1 MVGLI
6 KKFFVMI
13 LAVVM
18 MIMPLGN
25 KPILPISIVNAKES
39 EIVYPFGYRSN
50 DIFVADAILGQV
62 RDQNG
67 NRMDFTNISSVPV
80 LHGYTY
86 KTLAEGIIDNKWLLG
101 GSVVWKNAEACLNQ
115 DFIGL
120 ATWKQVMYETLIMD
134 WLTYQFESDEFKSE
148 LTKSS
153 ASYGWKIIKYLMKG
167 NDIDT
172 SEIFSKIPM
181 EKVLDIFDEDFY
193 KSIDMLD
200 KASKINSIL
209 SDIKGVYTTSK
220 DFYKQVSN
228 ILATQ
233 SACETRISFLR
244 EVQEVTTNNDLSNAI
259 DVVIDKLNMSA
270 GQLSFNEG
278 SFVMAKQLVS
288 TTWELITSALD
299 ESIPLLTEIQLGK
312 AGVDWLFNT
321 SNANSKRIEL
331 TILYMMN
338 ADFTK
343 AYQNIRED
351 YRNNNTERNAE
362 IFNNAY
368 LDHIL
373 YQAYASNITEK
384 YIAESLLNGA
394 FNEIVNLFSKNNIQ
408 TYNDLKNMLDDDITI
423 SQGYYNLVGKYYN
436 TYEKIL
442 NENQYMSWYYDNVV
456 HPTGVHFKRKEVEI
470 GLQDDTAFF
479 YENVTVTPDDVTDGS
494 VKYTSS
500 DESVVTVK
508 DKQEL
513 AIEVHK
519 VGSAIITVTTND
531 GNYQD
536 TLKINVVEG
545 HGKDGFYLED
555 GKIGELAV
563 GDKFSVGELKYE
575 VTKKGEVAVCGRSSG
590 ATIIEIPK
598 YLSYKGYSYK
608 VTSIGKYAFGWC
620 TSLKSITIPNSVTSI
635 GDGAFCSC
643 TSLTSITI
651 PDSVISIGEN
661 TFGACRRLRKI
672 TIPNSVT
679 NIGVG
684 AFSQCRSLTSITIP
698 NSVIS
703 IGNYTFSSC
712 ESLRDITIPNSVTS
726 IGEYA
731 FSGCTSLTSITIPNS
746 VTSIKS
752 YAFRWCISLTSI
764 TIPNSVTR
772 IGNDAFYECTS
783 LTSITIPNSVTYIG
797 YNAFDG
803 CTSLTSITIPN
814 SVTSI
819 GDHAFDGCTSLTSIT
834 IPNSVTYIRY
844 YAFSGCTSLTSIT
857 IPNSVTSIGDYAFSG
872 CTILTSITIPK
883 SVTNIGSAVFSGCI
897 SLNNI
902 IVDKGNLSYSSLDG
916 ILYDKSK
923 STLLACGG
931 KENVFVPNSV
941 TSIGKHAFD
950 GCTSLTSITIPNS
963 VTSIS
968 SSAFSGC
975 KSLTGIT
982 IPNSVTSIGYNAF
995 DGCTNLT
1002 LSVYKGSYGE
1012 KYAKENNLK
1021 YKVIEQEVKPTS
1033 IKLNVTSKTIQ
1044 KGKTYPLVTTITPT
1058 NAIDKTVT
1066 YTTSNSKVATVT
1078 SKGIVKAVNYGTAV
1092 ITVKTS
1098 NGKTAT
1104 CKVTVPY
1111 TVKYSLNGGTN
1122 NKSNPTSYYGK
1133 KITLQNPTRKG
1144 YVFVGW
1150 YSDSKYKTKITS
1162 FSSGNKVVYAKWNAC
1177 RYYVHFDK
1185 NGATSGSM
1193 GDQSCRYDVSYSLNT
1208 NRFKRSGYKFIGW
1221 NTKKDGSGISYSNGS
1236 KVKNLSYKLNQKVVL
1251 YAMWSKGYKVS
1262 FDGYGNSKMVYRNE
1276 SYGSLPQVSKKGY
1289 VFQGWYTS
1297 ANGGKRIVSSS
1308 KVTMNKNHTLYA
1320 HWSKA
1325 KYSIQYA
1332 LNGGVNSSQ
1341 NLNQYTIDTV
1351 FVLKAPVRT
1360 GYVFKGWYSDKNY
1373 KTKVSRVSKGSIGN
1387 KVFYAKWEK
1396 EKPKYVESLVVKEQ
1410 NVLLTEGESYQISY
1424 EINPDN
1430 ATNKKAEFSVKDSNI
1445 VSVDKETGKVKALS
1459 KGKTEI
1465 ICSTT
1470 DGSKLKE
1477 VISITVKEKEVLP
1490 EKIEFTQDKIELH
1503 EGQTKQMVVSITPI
1517 NVTSKTLMYSSDNSQ
1532 IASIDQKGLVTAN
1545 KEGTTILHVKTSNN
1559 KEAKCKVTVTKE
1571 KIQITTAQ
1579 ELSQIRDN
1587 LDGDYELTND
1597 IDLSN
1602 IEWKPIADDN
1612 KNYFKGSLEGNG
1624 YRIKG
1629 LSITKNNEKNGLFG
1643 YFAGKVSNL
1652 TIEGS
1657 IIISIDGDKYSYNG
1671 GFAGFSKDATFE
1683 NCTNNVE
1690 IDTLMLNSTQA
1701 TYVYGGGISGWL
1713 TSSTVSNCQN
1723 NARIMS
1729 VSYEGT
1735 RSDAVAGGICGTMGY
1750 STITD
1755 CKNTSEIFAKAI
1767 TTSDKY
1773 MVLSYAGGI
1782 VGSSSDGKVSNCVN
1796 TGKIYAYAFAN
1807 QKTAYTSICAA
1818 GGIIA
1823 ITNKSMSD
1831 VGDNT
1836 GEVVAEG
1843 NDKTNIY
1850 QDSIIAKNQ

>member
-6 KKFFVMI
+6 KKLFVMV
-13 LAVVM
+13 LAVIM

-50 DIFVADAILGQV
+50 DIFVADAILGQA

-115 DFIGL
+115 DFMGL

-167 NDIDT
+167 NDINT
-172 SEIFSKIPM
+172 SEIFNKIPM

-233 SACETRISFLR
+233 SACDTRISFLR
-244 EVQEVTTNNDLSNAI
+244 EVQEVTTNNDLSKAI

-278 SFVMAKQLVS
+278 SFVMAKQLAS
-288 TTWELITSALD
+288 TTWKLITSALD
-299 ESIPLLTEIQLGK
+299 GSIPLLTEIQLGK

-408 TYNDLKNMLDDDITI
+408 TYNDLKNMLDSDISI

-436 TYEKIL
+436 TYEKVL
-442 NENQYMSWYYDNVV
+442 KENQYMDWYYDNIV
-456 HPTGVHFKRKEVEI
+456 HPTGVHFQRKEVEI

-508 DKQEL
+508 DKQVL

-519 VGSAIITVTTND
+519 VGTAIITVTTND

-575 VTKKGEVAVCGRSSG
+575 VTKKGEVAVYDCNRDV
-590 ATIIEIPK
+590 TDIDIPK

-608 VTSIGKYAFGWC
+608 VTSIERYAFDGCTRLTSITIPNSVTSIGNDAFKGCTRLTSITIPNSVTSIESYAFYGCTRLTSITIPNSVTSIESCAFFECTSLTSITIPSSVTSIGKYAFWKCTSLTSITIPNSVTSIGNDAFYGCTSLTSITIPSSVTNIGNSIFAGCKCLNQINVDNENPNYSSLDGILYNKSKSLLLSCVNKEKVIIPNSVTSIESGAFYGC

-635 GDGAFCSC
+635 GDRAFC
-643 TSLTSITI
+643 
-651 PDSVISIGEN
+651 
-661 TFGACRRLRKI
+661 
-672 TIPNSVT
+672 
-679 NIGVG
+679 
-684 AFSQCRSLTSITIP
+684 
-698 NSVIS
+698 
-703 IGNYTFSSC
+703 
-712 ESLRDITIPNSVTS
+712 
-726 IGEYA
+726 
-731 FSGCTSLTSITIPNS
+731 
-746 VTSIKS
+746 
-752 YAFRWCISLTSI
+752 
-764 TIPNSVTR
+764 
-772 IGNDAFYECTS
+772 ECTS
-783 LTSITIPNSVTYIG
+783 LTSITIPKG
-797 YNAFDG
+797 
-803 CTSLTSITIPN
+803 
-814 SVTSI
+814 VTSI
-819 GDHAFDGCTSLTSIT
+819 GEDAF
-834 IPNSVTYIRY
+834 N
-844 YAFSGCTSLTSIT
+844 GCTSLTSIT
-857 IPNSVTSIGDYAFSG
+857 IPNSVTSIGDYAF
-872 CTILTSITIPK
+872 
-883 SVTNIGSAVFSGCI
+883 
-897 SLNNI
+897 
-902 IVDKGNLSYSSLDG
+902 Y
-916 ILYDKSK
+916 
-923 STLLACGG
+923 
-931 KENVFVPNSV
+931 E
-941 TSIGKHAFD
+941 
-950 GCTSLTSITIPNS
+950 CTSLTSITIPNS
-963 VTSIS
+963 VTSIGRE
-968 SSAFSGC
+968 AFEYCTSLKSITIPNSVTSIESGAFC
-975 KSLTGIT
+975 ECTSLKSIT
-982 IPNSVTSIGYNAF
+982 IPNSVTSIGDRAF
-995 DGCTNLT
+995 DECTNLT

-1066 YTTSNSKVATVT
+1066 YTTSNSKVVTVT
-1078 SKGIVKAVNYGTAV
+1078 SKGTIKAVNYGTAV
-1092 ITVKTS
+1092 ITVKTK

-1111 TVKYSLNGGTN
+1111 TVKYNLNGGTN

-1162 FSSGNKVVYAKWNAC
+1162 FSSGNKTLYAKWNAC

-1193 GDQSCRYDVSYSLNT
+1193 GDQSCRYDVSYSLNM
-1208 NRFKRSGYKFIGW
+1208 NKFKRSGYKFIGW

-1320 HWSKA
+1320 HWSKV
-1325 KYSIQYA
+1325 KYSIQYV

-1341 NLNQYTIDTV
+1341 NLKQYTIDTV

-1360 GYVFKGWYSDKNY
+1360 GYVFKGWYSDKYY
-1373 KTKVSRVSKGSIGN
+1373 KTKVSRISKGSIGN

-1410 NVLLTEGESYQISY
+1410 NVLLMEGESYQISY
-1424 EINPDN
+1424 EISPEN
-1430 ATNKKAEFSVKDSNI
+1430 ATNKKVEFSVKDSNI
-1445 VSVDKETGKVKALS
+1445 VSVNKETGKVKALS

-1470 DGSKLKE
+1470 DGSKLEKI
-1477 VISITVKEKEVLP
+1477 ISITVKEKEVLP

-1559 KEAKCKVTVTKE
+1559 KEAKCNITVTKE
-1571 KIQITTAQ
+1571 NIKITTAQ

-1587 LDGDYELTND
+1587 LDGDYELAND

-1602 IEWKPIADDN
+1602 IEWKPIANDS
-1612 KNYFKGSLEGNG
+1612 KNYFKGSLNGNG
-1624 YRIKG
+1624 HKIKG
-1629 LSITKNNEKNGLFG
+1629 LSITKNNEENGLFG
-1643 YFAGKVSNL
+1643 YFAGTVSNL

-1796 TGKIYAYAFAN
+1796 TGKIHAYAFAD

-1850 QDSIIAKNQ
+1850 QDSIIAKNG

>member
-6 KKFFVMI
+6 KKLFVMV
-13 LAVVM
+13 LAVIM

-50 DIFVADAILGQV
+50 DIFVADAILGQA

-115 DFIGL
+115 DFMGL

-167 NDIDT
+167 NDINT
-172 SEIFSKIPM
+172 SEIFNKIPM

-233 SACETRISFLR
+233 SACDTRISFLR
-244 EVQEVTTNNDLSNAI
+244 EVQEVTTNNDLSKAI

-278 SFVMAKQLVS
+278 SFVMAKQLAS
-288 TTWELITSALD
+288 TTWKLITSALD
-299 ESIPLLTEIQLGK
+299 GSIPLLTEIQLGK

-408 TYNDLKNMLDDDITI
+408 TYNDLKNMLDSDISI

-436 TYEKIL
+436 TYEKVL
-442 NENQYMSWYYDNVV
+442 KENQYMDWYYDNIV
-456 HPTGVHFKRKEVEI
+456 HPTGVHFQRKEVEI

-508 DKQEL
+508 DKQVL

-575 VTKKGEVAVCGRSSG
+575 VTKKGEVAVYDCNRDV
-590 ATIIEIPK
+590 TDIDIPK

-608 VTSIGKYAFGWC
+608 VTSIERYAFDGCTRLTSITIPNSVTSIGNDAFKGCTRLTSITIPNSVTSIESYAFYGCTRLTSITIPNSVTSIESCAFFECTSLTSITIPSSVTSIGKYAFWKCTSLTSITIPNSVTSIGNDAFYGCTSLTSITIPSSVTNIGNSIFAGCKCLNQINVDNENPNYSSLDGILYNKSKSLLLSCVNKEKVIIPNSVTSIESGAFYGCTSLKSITIPNSVTSIGREAFEYCTSLKSITIPNSVTSIESGAFCEC

-635 GDGAFCSC
+635 GD
-643 TSLTSITI
+643 
-651 PDSVISIGEN
+651 
-661 TFGACRRLRKI
+661 R
-672 TIPNSVT
+672 
-679 NIGVG
+679 
-684 AFSQCRSLTSITIP
+684 
-698 NSVIS
+698 
-703 IGNYTFSSC
+703 
-712 ESLRDITIPNSVTS
+712 
-726 IGEYA
+726 
-731 FSGCTSLTSITIPNS
+731 
-746 VTSIKS
+746 
-752 YAFRWCISLTSI
+752 
-764 TIPNSVTR
+764 
-772 IGNDAFYECTS
+772 
-783 LTSITIPNSVTYIG
+783 
-797 YNAFDG
+797 AFD
-803 CTSLTSITIPN
+803 
-814 SVTSI
+814 
-819 GDHAFDGCTSLTSIT
+819 
-834 IPNSVTYIRY
+834 
-844 YAFSGCTSLTSIT
+844 
-857 IPNSVTSIGDYAFSG
+857 
-872 CTILTSITIPK
+872 
-883 SVTNIGSAVFSGCI
+883 
-897 SLNNI
+897 
-902 IVDKGNLSYSSLDG
+902 
-916 ILYDKSK
+916 
-923 STLLACGG
+923 
-931 KENVFVPNSV
+931 E
-941 TSIGKHAFD
+941 
-950 GCTSLTSITIPNS
+950 
-963 VTSIS
+963 
-968 SSAFSGC
+968 
-975 KSLTGIT
+975 
-982 IPNSVTSIGYNAF
+982 
-995 DGCTNLT
+995 CTNLT

-1066 YTTSNSKVATVT
+1066 YTTSNSKVVTVT
-1078 SKGIVKAVNYGTAV
+1078 SKGTIKAVNYGTAV
-1092 ITVKTS
+1092 ITVKTK

-1111 TVKYSLNGGTN
+1111 TVKYNLNGGTN

-1162 FSSGNKVVYAKWNAC
+1162 FSSGNKTLYAKWNAC

-1193 GDQSCRYDVSYSLNT
+1193 GDQSCRYDVSYSLNM
-1208 NRFKRSGYKFIGW
+1208 NKFKRSGYKFIGW

-1320 HWSKA
+1320 HWSKV
-1325 KYSIQYA
+1325 KYSIQYV

-1341 NLNQYTIDTV
+1341 NLKQYTIDTV

-1360 GYVFKGWYSDKNY
+1360 GYVFKGWYSDKYY
-1373 KTKVSRVSKGSIGN
+1373 KTKVSRISKGSIGN

-1410 NVLLTEGESYQISY
+1410 NVLLMEGESYQISY
-1424 EINPDN
+1424 EISPEN
-1430 ATNKKAEFSVKDSNI
+1430 ATNKKVEFSVKDSNI
-1445 VSVDKETGKVKALS
+1445 VSVNKETGKVKALS

-1470 DGSKLKE
+1470 DGSKLEKI
-1477 VISITVKEKEVLP
+1477 ISITVKEKEVLP

-1559 KEAKCKVTVTKE
+1559 KEAKCNITVTKE
-1571 KIQITTAQ
+1571 NIKITTAQ

-1587 LDGDYELTND
+1587 LDGDYELAND

-1602 IEWKPIADDN
+1602 IEWKPIANDS
-1612 KNYFKGSLEGNG
+1612 KNYFKGSLNGNG
-1624 YRIKG
+1624 HKIKG
-1629 LSITKNNEKNGLFG
+1629 LSITKNNEENGLFG
-1643 YFAGKVSNL
+1643 YFAGTVSNL

-1701 TYVYGGGISGWL
+1701 TYAYGGGISGWL

-1796 TGKIYAYAFAN
+1796 TGKIHAYAFAD

-1850 QDSIIAKNQ
+1850 QDSIIAKNG

>member
-1 MVGLI
+1 MHFMDV
-6 KKFFVMI
+6 
-13 LAVVM
+13 
-18 MIMPLGN
+18 
-25 KPILPISIVNAKES
+25 
-39 EIVYPFGYRSN
+39 
-50 DIFVADAILGQV
+50 QV
-62 RDQNG
+62 
-67 NRMDFTNISSVPV
+67 
-80 LHGYTY
+80 
-86 KTLAEGIIDNKWLLG
+86 
-101 GSVVWKNAEACLNQ
+101 
-115 DFIGL
+115 
-120 ATWKQVMYETLIMD
+120 
-134 WLTYQFESDEFKSE
+134 
-148 LTKSS
+148 
-153 ASYGWKIIKYLMKG
+153 
-167 NDIDT
+167 
-172 SEIFSKIPM
+172 
-181 EKVLDIFDEDFY
+181 
-193 KSIDMLD
+193 
-200 KASKINSIL
+200 
-209 SDIKGVYTTSK
+209 
-220 DFYKQVSN
+220 
-228 ILATQ
+228 
-233 SACETRISFLR
+233 
-244 EVQEVTTNNDLSNAI
+244 
-259 DVVIDKLNMSA
+259 
-270 GQLSFNEG
+270 
-278 SFVMAKQLVS
+278 
-288 TTWELITSALD
+288 
-299 ESIPLLTEIQLGK
+299 
-312 AGVDWLFNT
+312 
-321 SNANSKRIEL
+321 
-331 TILYMMN
+331 
-338 ADFTK
+338 
-343 AYQNIRED
+343 
-351 YRNNNTERNAE
+351 
-362 IFNNAY
+362 
-368 LDHIL
+368 
-373 YQAYASNITEK
+373 
-384 YIAESLLNGA
+384 
-394 FNEIVNLFSKNNIQ
+394 
-408 TYNDLKNMLDDDITI
+408 
-423 SQGYYNLVGKYYN
+423 
-436 TYEKIL
+436 
-442 NENQYMSWYYDNVV
+442 
-456 HPTGVHFKRKEVEI
+456 
-470 GLQDDTAFF
+470 
-479 YENVTVTPDDVTDGS
+479 
-494 VKYTSS
+494 
-500 DESVVTVK
+500 
-508 DKQEL
+508 
-513 AIEVHK
+513 
-519 VGSAIITVTTND
+519 
-531 GNYQD
+531 
-536 TLKINVVEG
+536 
-545 HGKDGFYLED
+545 
-555 GKIGELAV
+555 
-563 GDKFSVGELKYE
+563 
-575 VTKKGEVAVCGRSSG
+575 
-590 ATIIEIPK
+590 
-598 YLSYKGYSYK
+598 
-608 VTSIGKYAFGWC
+608 
-620 TSLKSITIPNSVTSI
+620 LKSITIPKNVTSI
-635 GDGAFCSC
+635 DGSSFEDC
-643 TSLTSITI
+643 
-651 PDSVISIGEN
+651 EN
-661 TFGACRRLRKI
+661 LI
-672 TIPNSVT
+672 
-679 NIGVG
+679 
-684 AFSQCRSLTSITIP
+684 
-698 NSVIS
+698 
-703 IGNYTFSSC
+703 
-712 ESLRDITIPNSVTS
+712 
-726 IGEYA
+726 
-731 FSGCTSLTSITIPNS
+731 
-746 VTSIKS
+746 
-752 YAFRWCISLTSI
+752 
-764 TIPNSVTR
+764 
-772 IGNDAFYECTS
+772 
-783 LTSITIPNSVTYIG
+783 
-797 YNAFDG
+797 
-803 CTSLTSITIPN
+803 
-814 SVTSI
+814 
-819 GDHAFDGCTSLTSIT
+819 
-834 IPNSVTYIRY
+834 
-844 YAFSGCTSLTSIT
+844 
-857 IPNSVTSIGDYAFSG
+857 
-872 CTILTSITIPK
+872 
-883 SVTNIGSAVFSGCI
+883 
-897 SLNNI
+897 
-902 IVDKGNLSYSSLDG
+902 
-916 ILYDKSK
+916 
-923 STLLACGG
+923 
-931 KENVFVPNSV
+931 
-941 TSIGKHAFD
+941 
-950 GCTSLTSITIPNS
+950 
-963 VTSIS
+963 
-968 SSAFSGC
+968 
-975 KSLTGIT
+975 
-982 IPNSVTSIGYNAF
+982 
-995 DGCTNLT
+995 
-1002 LSVYKGSYGE
+1002 LSVHKGSYGE
-1012 KYAKENNLK
+1012 KYAKKYKLK
-1021 YKVIEQEVKPTS
+1021 YSIIGQSVLPTS
-1033 IKLNVTSKTIQ
+1033 IKLNATSKTIQ
-1044 KGKTYPLVTTITPT
+1044 KGKTYTLVSTITPSNT
-1058 NAIDKTVT
+1058 TDKTVT
-1066 YTTSNSKVATVT
+1066 YRSSNTKVATVT

-1092 ITVKTS
+1092 ITVKIK

-1111 TVKYSLNGGTN
+1111 TVKYNLNGGTN

-1144 YVFVGW
+1144 YNFAGW
-1150 YSDSKYKTKITS
+1150 YSDSKYKAKITS

-1193 GDQSCRYDVSYSLNT
+1193 GDQSCRYDVSYSLNM
-1208 NRFKRSGYKFIGW
+1208 NKFKRSGYKFIGW

-1424 EINPDN
+1424 EISPEN

-1477 VISITVKEKEVLP
+1477 VISITVKEKEILP
-1490 EKIEFTQDKIELH
+1490 EKIEFMQDQIELH
-1503 EGQTKQMVVSITPI
+1503 EGQTKQMAVSIMPT
-1517 NVTSKTLMYSSDNSQ
+1517 NVTSKTLIYSSDDSSV
-1532 IASIDQKGLVTAN
+1532 ASINQEGLVTAN
-1545 KEGTTILHVKTSNN
+1545 SEGVTILHVKTSNN
-1559 KEAKCKVTVTKE
+1559 KEAKCNITVTKE
-1571 KIQITTAQ
+1571 NIKITTAQ

-1602 IEWKPIADDN
+1602 IEWKPIANDS
-1612 KNYFKGSLEGNG
+1612 KNYFTGSLNGNG

-1723 NARIMS
+1723 NARITS

-1735 RSDAVAGGICGTMGY
+1735 RSDAVAGGICGTMSY

-1796 TGKIYAYAFAN
+1796 TGKIYAYAFAD

>member
-6 KKFFVMI
+6 KKFFVMV

-18 MIMPLGN
+18 MITPLGN

-50 DIFVADAILGQV
+50 DIFVADAILGQA

-200 KASKINSIL
+200 KASKINGIL
-209 SDIKGVYTTSK
+209 SDIKDVYTTSK

-244 EVQEVTTNNDLSNAI
+244 EVQEVTTNNDLSKAI

-278 SFVMAKQLVS
+278 SFVMAKQLAS
-288 TTWELITSALD
+288 TTWELIISALD

-436 TYEKIL
+436 TYEKVL
-442 NENQYMSWYYDNVV
+442 KENQYMDWYYDNIV

-479 YENVTVTPDDVTDGS
+479 YENVTVTPDGVTDGS

-508 DKQEL
+508 DKQVL

-519 VGSAIITVTTND
+519 VGTAIITVTTND

-608 VTSIGKYAFGWC
+608 VTSIGKCAFGWC

-635 GDGAFCSC
+635 GDYAFFSC

-661 TFGACRRLRKI
+661 TFGACRRLRK
-672 TIPNSVT
+672 
-679 NIGVG
+679 
-684 AFSQCRSLTSITIP
+684 ITIP

-764 TIPNSVTR
+764 TIPNSVT
-772 IGNDAFYECTS
+772 
-783 LTSITIPNSVTYIG
+783 SIW
-797 YNAFDG
+797 D
-803 CTSLTSITIPN
+803 
-814 SVTSI
+814 
-819 GDHAFDGCTSLTSIT
+819 
-834 IPNSVTYIRY
+834 
-844 YAFSGCTSLTSIT
+844 YAFSGCTNLTSIT

-872 CTILTSITIPK
+872 CTSLTSITIPK
-883 SVTNIGSAVFSGCI
+883 SVANIGSAVFSGCI

-923 STLLACGG
+923 SLLLSCGN
-931 KENVFVPNSV
+931 KEKVIIPNGVTRIDSGAFDECTNLKSVTIPNSV
-941 TSIGKHAFD
+941 TSIGNWAFYNCTSLKKITIPNSVTSIGRD
-950 GCTSLTSITIPNS
+950 AFYECTSLTSITIPNGVTSIGEYTFYECTSLKNITIPNS

-982 IPNSVTSIGYNAF
+982 IPNSVTSIGYYAF
-995 DGCTNLT
+995 GGCTNLT
-1002 LSVYKGSYGE
+1002 LSVHKGSYGE
-1012 KYAKENNLK
+1012 KYAKKYKLK
-1021 YKVIEQEVKPTS
+1021 YSIIGQSVLPTS
-1033 IKLNVTSKTIQ
+1033 IKLNATSKTIQ
-1044 KGKTYPLVTTITPT
+1044 KGKTYTLVSTITPSNT
-1058 NAIDKTVT
+1058 TDKTVT
-1066 YTTSNSKVATVT
+1066 YRSSNTKVATVT

-1092 ITVKTS
+1092 ITVKTK

-1111 TVKYSLNGGTN
+1111 TVKYNLNGGTN

-1144 YVFVGW
+1144 YVFAGW
-1150 YSDSKYKTKITS
+1150 YSDSKYKTKVTS

-1193 GDQSCRYDVSYSLNT
+1193 GDQSCKYNVSYSLNT
-1208 NRFKRSGYKFIGW
+1208 NRFKRLGYKFIRW

-1236 KVKNLSYKLNQKVVL
+1236 KVKNLSYKLNQKIVL
-1251 YAMWSKGYKVS
+1251 YAIWSKGYKVS
-1262 FDGYGNSKMVYRNE
+1262 FDSYSNSKTVYRNE
-1276 SYGSLPQVSKKGY
+1276 SYGSLPQVTKKGY

-1320 HWSKA
+1320 HWSKV
-1325 KYSIQYA
+1325 KYSIQYV

-1341 NLNQYTIDTV
+1341 NLKQYTIDTV

-1360 GYVFKGWYSDKNY
+1360 GYVFKGWYSDKYY
-1373 KTKVSRVSKGSIGN
+1373 KTKVSRISKGSIGN

-1410 NVLLTEGESYQISY
+1410 NVLLMEGESYQISY
-1424 EINPDN
+1424 EISPEN
-1430 ATNKKAEFSVKDSNI
+1430 ATNKKVEFSVKDSNI
-1445 VSVDKETGKVKALS
+1445 VSVNKETGKVKALS

-1470 DGSKLKE
+1470 DGSKLEKI
-1477 VISITVKEKEVLP
+1477 ISITVKEKEVLP
-1490 EKIEFTQDKIELH
+1490 EKIEFMQDQIELH

-1579 ELSQIRDN
+1579 ELSQLRDN
-1587 LDGDYELTND
+1587 LDGDYELAND

-1602 IEWKPIADDN
+1602 IEWKPIADDS
-1612 KNYFKGSLEGNG
+1612 KNYFTGSLNGNG
-1624 YRIKG
+1624 HKIKG

>member
-6 KKFFVMI
+6 KKLFVMV
-13 LAVVM
+13 LAVIM

-50 DIFVADAILGQV
+50 DIFVADAILGQA

-115 DFIGL
+115 DFMGL

-167 NDIDT
+167 NDINT
-172 SEIFSKIPM
+172 SEIFNKIPM

-233 SACETRISFLR
+233 SACDTRISFLR
-244 EVQEVTTNNDLSNAI
+244 EVQEVTTNNDLSKAI

-278 SFVMAKQLVS
+278 SFVMAKQLAS
-288 TTWELITSALD
+288 TTWKLITSALD
-299 ESIPLLTEIQLGK
+299 GSIPLLTEIQLGK

-408 TYNDLKNMLDDDITI
+408 TYNDLKNMLDSDISI

-436 TYEKIL
+436 TYEKVL
-442 NENQYMSWYYDNVV
+442 KENQYMDWYYDNIV
-456 HPTGVHFKRKEVEI
+456 HPTGVHFQRKEVEI

-508 DKQEL
+508 DKQVL

-519 VGSAIITVTTND
+519 VGTAIITVTTND

-575 VTKKGEVAVCGRSSG
+575 VTKKGEVAVYDCNRDV
-590 ATIIEIPK
+590 TDIDIPK

-608 VTSIGKYAFGWC
+608 VTSIERYAFDGCTRLTSITIPNSVTSIGNDAFKGCTRLTSITIPNSVTSIESYAFYGCTRLTSITIPNSVTSIESCAFFECTSLTSITIPSSVTSIGKYAFWKCTSLTSITIPNSVTSIGNDAFYGCTSLTSITIPSSVTNIGNSIFAGCKCLNQINVDNENPNYSSLDGILYNKSKSLLLSCVNKEKVIIPNSVTSIESGAFYGC

-635 GDGAFCSC
+635 GDRAFCEC

-651 PDSVISIGEN
+651 PKG
-661 TFGACRRLRKI
+661 
-672 TIPNSVT
+672 
-679 NIGVG
+679 
-684 AFSQCRSLTSITIP
+684 
-698 NSVIS
+698 
-703 IGNYTFSSC
+703 
-712 ESLRDITIPNSVTS
+712 VTS
-726 IGEYA
+726 IGEDA
-731 FSGCTSLTSITIPNS
+731 FNGCTSLTSITIP
-746 VTSIKS
+746 K
-752 YAFRWCISLTSI
+752 
-764 TIPNSVTR
+764 
-772 IGNDAFYECTS
+772 G
-783 LTSITIPNSVTYIG
+783 
-797 YNAFDG
+797 
-803 CTSLTSITIPN
+803 
-814 SVTSI
+814 VTSI
-819 GDHAFDGCTSLTSIT
+819 GEDAF
-834 IPNSVTYIRY
+834 N
-844 YAFSGCTSLTSIT
+844 GCTSLTSIT
-857 IPNSVTSIGDYAFSG
+857 IPNSVTSIGDYAF
-872 CTILTSITIPK
+872 
-883 SVTNIGSAVFSGCI
+883 
-897 SLNNI
+897 
-902 IVDKGNLSYSSLDG
+902 Y
-916 ILYDKSK
+916 
-923 STLLACGG
+923 
-931 KENVFVPNSV
+931 E
-941 TSIGKHAFD
+941 
-950 GCTSLTSITIPNS
+950 CTSLTSITIPNS
-963 VTSIS
+963 VTSIGRE
-968 SSAFSGC
+968 AFEYCTSLKSITIPNSVTSIESGAFC
-975 KSLTGIT
+975 ECTSLKSIT
-982 IPNSVTSIGYNAF
+982 IPNSVTSIGDRAF
-995 DGCTNLT
+995 DECTNLT

-1066 YTTSNSKVATVT
+1066 YTTSNSKVVTVT
-1078 SKGIVKAVNYGTAV
+1078 SKGTIKAVNYGTAV
-1092 ITVKTS
+1092 ITVKTK

-1111 TVKYSLNGGTN
+1111 TVKYNLNGGTN

-1162 FSSGNKVVYAKWNAC
+1162 FSSGNKTLYAKWNAC

-1193 GDQSCRYDVSYSLNT
+1193 GDQSCRYDVSYSLNM
-1208 NRFKRSGYKFIGW
+1208 NKFKRSGYKFIGW

-1320 HWSKA
+1320 HWSKV
-1325 KYSIQYA
+1325 KYSIQYV

-1341 NLNQYTIDTV
+1341 NLKQYTIDTV

-1360 GYVFKGWYSDKNY
+1360 GYVFKGWYSDKYY
-1373 KTKVSRVSKGSIGN
+1373 KTKVSRISKGSIGN

-1410 NVLLTEGESYQISY
+1410 NVLLMEGESYQISY
-1424 EINPDN
+1424 EISPEN
-1430 ATNKKAEFSVKDSNI
+1430 ATNKKVEFSVKDSNI
-1445 VSVDKETGKVKALS
+1445 VSVNKETGKVKALS

-1470 DGSKLKE
+1470 DGSKLEKI
-1477 VISITVKEKEVLP
+1477 ISITVKEKEVLP

-1559 KEAKCKVTVTKE
+1559 KEAKCNITVTKE
-1571 KIQITTAQ
+1571 NIKITTAQ

-1587 LDGDYELTND
+1587 LDGDYELAND

-1602 IEWKPIADDN
+1602 IEWKPIANDS
-1612 KNYFKGSLEGNG
+1612 KNYFKGSLNGNG
-1624 YRIKG
+1624 HKIKG
-1629 LSITKNNEKNGLFG
+1629 LSITKNNEENGLFG
-1643 YFAGKVSNL
+1643 YFAGTVSNL

-1796 TGKIYAYAFAN
+1796 TGKIHAYAFAD

-1850 QDSIIAKNQ
+1850 QDSIIAKNG

>member
-6 KKFFVMI
+6 KKFFVMV

-50 DIFVADAILGQV
+50 DIFVADAILGQA

-80 LHGYTY
+80 LHRYTY

-244 EVQEVTTNNDLSNAI
+244 EVQEVTTNNDLSKAI

-278 SFVMAKQLVS
+278 SFVMAKQLAS

-299 ESIPLLTEIQLGK
+299 GSIPLLTEIQLGK

-408 TYNDLKNMLDDDITI
+408 TYNDLKNMLDNDITI

-456 HPTGVHFKRKEVEI
+456 HPTGVYFKRKEVEI
-470 GLQDDTAFF
+470 GLQDDTFYF
-479 YENVTVTPDDVTDGS
+479 YEDVTVTPDDVTDGS

-508 DKQEL
+508 DKQVL

-555 GKIGELAV
+555 GKVGELNI
-563 GDKFSVGELKYE
+563 GDRFSVGELTYE
-575 VTKKGEVAVCGRSSG
+575 VITKGEVEVHDCNQY
-590 ATIIEIPK
+590 ATSIDIPK
-598 YLSYKGYSYK
+598 YVSYKGYSYK
-608 VTSIGKYAFGWC
+608 VTSIGMYAFYRCTSLTSISIPNSVTSIGIDAFCGCTSLTSITIPNSVISIEYCAFDECTSLTSIIIPNSVTSIGKYTFREC

-635 GDGAFCSC
+635 EREVFDECTSLKSITISNSVTSIGYGAFRGC
-643 TSLTSITI
+643 TSLTSI
-651 PDSVISIGEN
+651 S
-661 TFGACRRLRKI
+661 
-672 TIPNSVT
+672 
-679 NIGVG
+679 
-684 AFSQCRSLTSITIP
+684 
-698 NSVIS
+698 
-703 IGNYTFSSC
+703 
-712 ESLRDITIPNSVTS
+712 IPNSVTS
-726 IGEYA
+726 IG
-731 FSGCTSLTSITIPNS
+731 I
-746 VTSIKS
+746 
-752 YAFRWCISLTSI
+752 
-764 TIPNSVTR
+764 
-772 IGNDAFYECTS
+772 DAFC
-783 LTSITIPNSVTYIG
+783 
-797 YNAFDG
+797 G

-819 GDHAFDGCTSLTSIT
+819 GYGAFRGCTSLTSI
-834 IPNSVTYIRY
+834 I
-844 YAFSGCTSLTSIT
+844 
-857 IPNSVTSIGDYAFSG
+857 
-872 CTILTSITIPK
+872 IPK
-883 SVTNIGSAVFSGCI
+883 SVTSIGSAVFSGCI

-916 ILYDKSK
+916 ILYNKSK
-923 STLLACGG
+923 SLLLSCGN
-931 KENVFVPNSV
+931 KEKVIIPSSVTSIGSYAFSECTNLKSVTTPNSV
-941 TSIGKHAFD
+941 TSIGFEAFSGCTSLTSISIPNSVTSIEYFAFV

-963 VTSIS
+963 VTSIGGY
-968 SSAFSGC
+968 AFAGC
-975 KSLTGIT
+975 TSLTSIT
-982 IPNSVTSIGYNAF
+982 IPNSVTSIGDYAF
-995 DGCTNLT
+995 YRCTNLT

-1012 KYAKENNLK
+1012 KYAKEKNLK

-1033 IKLNVTSKTIQ
+1033 IKLNATSKTIQ
-1044 KGKTYPLVTTITPT
+1044 KRKTYTLVSTITPSNT
-1058 NAIDKTVT
+1058 TDKTVT
-1066 YTTSNSKVATVT
+1066 YRSSNTKVATVT

-1092 ITVKTS
+1092 ITVKTK

-1111 TVKYSLNGGTN
+1111 TVKYNLNGGTN

-1144 YVFVGW
+1144 YVFAGW
-1150 YSDSKYKTKITS
+1150 YSDSKYKTKVTS

-1193 GDQSCRYDVSYSLNT
+1193 GDQTCKYNVSYSLNT
-1208 NRFKRSGYKFIGW
+1208 NRFKRLGYKFIRW

-1236 KVKNLSYKLNQKVVL
+1236 KVKNLSYKLNQKIVL
-1251 YAMWSKGYKVS
+1251 YAIWSKGYKVS

-1320 HWSKA
+1320 HWSKV
-1325 KYSIQYA
+1325 KYSIQYV

-1341 NLNQYTIDTV
+1341 NLKQYAIDTV

-1360 GYVFKGWYSDKNY
+1360 GYVFKGWYSDKYY
-1373 KTKVSRVSKGSIGN
+1373 KTKVSRISKGSIGN

-1396 EKPKYVESLVVKEQ
+1396 EKPKYVESLVVREQ
-1410 NVLLTEGESYQISY
+1410 NVLLMEGESYQISY
-1424 EINPDN
+1424 EISPEN
-1430 ATNKKAEFSVKDSNI
+1430 ATNKKVEFSVKDSNI
-1445 VSVDKETGKVKALS
+1445 VSVNKETGKVKALS

-1470 DGSKLKE
+1470 DGSKLEKI
-1477 VISITVKEKEVLP
+1477 ISITVKEKEVLP

-1579 ELSQIRDN
+1579 ELSQLRDN
-1587 LDGDYELTND
+1587 LDGDYELAND

-1602 IEWKPIADDN
+1602 IEWKPIANDS
-1612 KNYFKGSLEGNG
+1612 KNYFTGSLNGNG
-1624 YRIKG
+1624 HKIKG

-1796 TGKIYAYAFAN
+1796 TGKIHAYAFAN

>member
-6 KKFFVMI
+6 KKLFVMV
-13 LAVVM
+13 LAVIM

-50 DIFVADAILGQV
+50 DIFVADAILGQA

-115 DFIGL
+115 DFMGL

-167 NDIDT
+167 NDINT
-172 SEIFSKIPM
+172 SEIFNKIPM

-233 SACETRISFLR
+233 SACDTRISFLR
-244 EVQEVTTNNDLSNAI
+244 EVQEVTTNNDLSKAI

-278 SFVMAKQLVS
+278 SFVMAKQLAS
-288 TTWELITSALD
+288 TTWKLITSALD
-299 ESIPLLTEIQLGK
+299 GSIPLLTEIQLGK

-408 TYNDLKNMLDDDITI
+408 TYNDLKNMLDSDISI

-436 TYEKIL
+436 TYEKVL
-442 NENQYMSWYYDNVV
+442 KENQYMDWYYDNIV
-456 HPTGVHFKRKEVEI
+456 HPTGVHFQRKEVEI

-508 DKQEL
+508 DKQVL

-575 VTKKGEVAVCGRSSG
+575 VTKKGEVAVYDCNRDV
-590 ATIIEIPK
+590 TDIDIPK

-608 VTSIGKYAFGWC
+608 VTSIERYAFDGCTRLTSITIPNSVTSIGNDAFKGCTRLTSITIPNSVTSIESYAFYGCTRLTSITIPNSVTSIESCAFFECTSLTSITIPSSVTSIGKYAFWKCTSLTSITIPNSVTSIGNDAFYGCTSLTSITIPSSVTNIGNSIFAGCKCLNQINVDNENPNYSSLDGILYNKSKSLLLSCVNKEKVIIPNSVTSIESGAFYGC

-635 GDGAFCSC
+635 GREAFEYC
-643 TSLTSITI
+643 TSLKSITI
-651 PDSVISIGEN
+651 PKG
-661 TFGACRRLRKI
+661 
-672 TIPNSVT
+672 
-679 NIGVG
+679 
-684 AFSQCRSLTSITIP
+684 
-698 NSVIS
+698 
-703 IGNYTFSSC
+703 
-712 ESLRDITIPNSVTS
+712 VTS
-726 IGEYA
+726 IGE
-731 FSGCTSLTSITIPNS
+731 
-746 VTSIKS
+746 
-752 YAFRWCISLTSI
+752 
-764 TIPNSVTR
+764 
-772 IGNDAFYECTS
+772 DAF
-783 LTSITIPNSVTYIG
+783 N
-797 YNAFDG
+797 
-803 CTSLTSITIPN
+803 
-814 SVTSI
+814 
-819 GDHAFDGCTSLTSIT
+819 
-834 IPNSVTYIRY
+834 
-844 YAFSGCTSLTSIT
+844 GCTSLTSIT
-857 IPNSVTSIGDYAFSG
+857 IPNSVTSIGDYAF
-872 CTILTSITIPK
+872 
-883 SVTNIGSAVFSGCI
+883 
-897 SLNNI
+897 
-902 IVDKGNLSYSSLDG
+902 Y
-916 ILYDKSK
+916 
-923 STLLACGG
+923 
-931 KENVFVPNSV
+931 E
-941 TSIGKHAFD
+941 
-950 GCTSLTSITIPNS
+950 CTSLTSITIPNS
-963 VTSIS
+963 VTSIGRE
-968 SSAFSGC
+968 AFEYCTSLKSITIPNSVTSIESGAFC
-975 KSLTGIT
+975 ECTSLKSIT
-982 IPNSVTSIGYNAF
+982 IPNSVTSIGDRAF
-995 DGCTNLT
+995 DECTNLT

-1066 YTTSNSKVATVT
+1066 YTTSNSKVVTVT
-1078 SKGIVKAVNYGTAV
+1078 SKGTIKAVNYGTAV
-1092 ITVKTS
+1092 ITVKTK

-1111 TVKYSLNGGTN
+1111 TVKYNLNGGTN

-1162 FSSGNKVVYAKWNAC
+1162 FSSGNKTLYAKWNAC

-1193 GDQSCRYDVSYSLNT
+1193 GDQSCRYDVSYSLNM
-1208 NRFKRSGYKFIGW
+1208 NKFKRSGYKFIGW

-1320 HWSKA
+1320 HWSKV
-1325 KYSIQYA
+1325 KYSIQYV

-1341 NLNQYTIDTV
+1341 NLKQYTIDTV

-1360 GYVFKGWYSDKNY
+1360 GYVFKGWYSDKYY
-1373 KTKVSRVSKGSIGN
+1373 KTKVSRISKGSIGN

-1410 NVLLTEGESYQISY
+1410 NVLLMEGESYQISY
-1424 EINPDN
+1424 EISPEN
-1430 ATNKKAEFSVKDSNI
+1430 ATNKKVEFSVKDSNI
-1445 VSVDKETGKVKALS
+1445 VSVNKETGKVKALS

-1470 DGSKLKE
+1470 DGSKLEKI
-1477 VISITVKEKEVLP
+1477 ISITVKEKEVLP

-1559 KEAKCKVTVTKE
+1559 KEAKCNITVTKE
-1571 KIQITTAQ
+1571 NIKITTAQ

-1587 LDGDYELTND
+1587 LDGDYELAND

-1602 IEWKPIADDN
+1602 IEWKPIANDS
-1612 KNYFKGSLEGNG
+1612 KNYFKGSLNGNG
-1624 YRIKG
+1624 HKIKG
-1629 LSITKNNEKNGLFG
+1629 LSITKNNEENGLFG
-1643 YFAGKVSNL
+1643 YFAGTVSNL

-1796 TGKIYAYAFAN
+1796 TGKIHAYAFAD

-1850 QDSIIAKNQ
+1850 QDSIIAKNG